1 MPLFSAF
8 AFAFAAE
15 VVVFVVLVVVVPRG
29 FASFFAGGDRFAFE
43 RTGDRLRNTLGDGI

>member
-1 MPLFSAF
+1 MPLFS

-15 VVVFVVLVVVVPRG
+15 VVVFVVLVVVVVPRG